1 MNCFRSAREKWEKVE
16 KGERGTKRRGRADS
30 DSDDDVLFT
39 DGTRESASS
48 HNQSLSKSSIRNMT
62 LSNSMDLDELGLEDL
77 SESQLKELQ
86 NDLSIM

>member
-16 KGERGTKRRGRADS
+16 KGERVTKRRPDS

-48 HNQSLSKSSIRNMT
+48 HNQSLSKS
-62 LSNSMDLDELGLEDL
+62 ELGLEDL

-86 NDLSIM
+86 N

>member
-16 KGERGTKRRGRADS
+16 KGERVTKRRPDS